1 MQQFRQFFIR
11 TENDHHKK
19 YLIEW
24 FINSLANADELII
37 ALINLRMFVTLEEYY
52 NMFGSWSEL
61 LAKFCKRDQVPLA
74 VKISEDRTK
83 LILNG
88 LISVRKQS
96 KMITVDTLNF
106 RTNYWFWEGSRFKNT
121 RICTIDRND
130 FCMAHFTSDELNGKV
145 EKD

>member
-37 ALINLRMFVTLEEYY
+37 ALINLMIFVTLEEYY
-52 NMFGSWSEL
+52 NMFGSWSKL

-83 LILNG
+83 LILSG
-88 LISVRKQS
+88 LIWVRKQS

-106 RTNYWFWEGSRFKNT
+106 RTTGF
-121 RICTIDRND
+121 
-130 FCMAHFTSDELNGKV
+130 GKEV
-145 EKD
+145 DLRTQESARLTEMTFVWLISHLKS